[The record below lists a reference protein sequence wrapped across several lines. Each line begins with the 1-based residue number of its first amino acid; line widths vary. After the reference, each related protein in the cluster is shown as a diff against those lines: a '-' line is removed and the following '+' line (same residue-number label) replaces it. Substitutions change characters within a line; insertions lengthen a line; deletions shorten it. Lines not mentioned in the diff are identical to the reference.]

1 MQNSGGRVTMRR
13 LHSTGASGYVFHI
26 LSPWWDSHLQPVELK
41 PRCGLRIPILDLFQV
56 EKEDRRKANSRGAP
70 DMSWAKAVA
79 EKEGEP
85 SKE

>member
-1 MQNSGGRVTMRR
+1 
-13 LHSTGASGYVFHI
+13 
-26 LSPWWDSHLQPVELK
+26 
-41 PRCGLRIPILDLFQV
+41 LFQV